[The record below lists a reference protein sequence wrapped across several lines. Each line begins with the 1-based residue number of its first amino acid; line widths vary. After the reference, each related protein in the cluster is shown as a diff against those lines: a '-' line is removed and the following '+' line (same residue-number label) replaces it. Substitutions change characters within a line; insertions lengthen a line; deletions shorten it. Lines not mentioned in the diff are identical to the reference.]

1 VWQDAYDARIGAPLP
16 APVATP
22 AGWYPDPWTP
32 GGYRWWDGRAWTG
45 HVARPKGAV
54 ETGRKPRL
62 PAWLS
67 IPVLVSLV
75 PVVPL
80 LVFSLINAPV
90 PILASFVP
98 ILFVAPVLVWLDRV
112 EPEPR
117 PARWHAFLWGATVS
131 ILVAG
136 TINTIVALTI
146 SETAAVAVSAP
157 LVEESIKGLAVVWA
171 LRRREI
177 DGLVDGLVYAG
188 WAALGFAVVENT
200 QYFVAA
206 SDDGVLAQTFVAR
219 AVLTPFAHPLFTAW
233 IGLAV
238 GAAVAA
244 GRSTRAA
251 WWRGWVPAVAL
262 HAAWNGSI
270 TAASLTGEAGIIAVA
285 ALAFVAI
292 FVVTIV
298 QVVRMRR
305 REERSFVAAVPLL
318 IDRYALHP
326 DEIRPYGRWR
336 EVHRARQALPR
347 EQRADFDDFRTALA
361 RLASLHGRDGGPD
374 PAEEARLREQLERAR
389 HARQHH

>member
-1 VWQDAYDARIGAPLP
+1 M
-16 APVATP
+16 TP
-22 AGWYPDPWTP
+22 AGWYPDPWFP
-32 GGYRWWDGRAWTG
+32 GGYRWWDGRVWTG
-45 HVARPKGAV
+45 HIARSGGTASAV
-54 ETGRKPRL
+54 RKPRL

-75 PVVPL
+75 PTVPL
-80 LVFSLINAPV
+80 LVFSLIQAPV
-90 PILASFVP
+90 AFLASFVP
-98 ILFVAPVLVWLDRV
+98 ILLVAPVLVWLDRV

-117 PARWHAFLWGATVS
+117 PARVHAFLWGATAS

-146 SETAAVAVSAP
+146 SEIAAMVVSAP
-157 LVEESIKGLAVVWA
+157 VFEETMKGLAVVWA
-171 LRRREI
+171 MRRREV

-200 QYFVAA
+200 QYFLAA
-206 SDDGVLAQTFVAR
+206 SDDGVLAQTFFVR
-219 AVLTPFAHPLFTAW
+219 ALLTPFAHPLFTAW
-233 IGLAV
+233 IGLAL

-244 GRSTRAA
+244 GLSTRAA
-251 WWRGWVPAVAL
+251 WWRGWVPAVLL

-270 TAASLTGEAGIIAVA
+270 TAATVTGESGIVVVA

-305 REERSFVAAVPLL
+305 REERTFVAAVPLL
-318 IDRYALHP
+318 IDRYGLHP
-326 DEIRPYGRWR
+326 DEVRRYGRWR

-347 EQRADFDDFRTALA
+347 HQRAEFDDFHAALA
-361 RLASLHGRDGGPD
+361 RLASLHTRHGGPN
-374 PAEEARLREQLERAR
+374 PADEARLREQLDRAR
-389 HARQHH
+389 RARAAH